1 MRIQISRKRE
11 NGGKIKMKEIH
22 ELLTKEHEDE
32 CVNNWMKI
40 LHRQYLDAPD
50 RIDSDVADAMFKE
63 MSELKEAFNAQF
75 YEISVAALMTE
86 VYNEKDKSTEDSFLY
101 IPACQRD
108 HIKENATPYL
118 LTLFQAGKIGPLVM
132 EENQLAEG
140 LQRTKDLYD
149 MIVGKTC
156 FDTTYLGV
164 KPYEK
169 CNELKFYNMSPEFQ
183 EAILRSKVLILQY
196 DKIFNEDKLGCESLG
211 YHFRSWN
218 KTAKTLTKMERFHS
232 EFCNTN
238 LWKMA
243 VETTHVEDS
252 KKNVELTTV
261 PKRAARNV
269 STTLPFIKRQKRFAG
284 AGFVATL
291 LTFADYSEWENDKS
305 DSFNNRT
312 YHYLSNNK
320 KMSKKEA
327 RERYNS
333 MNELISVMTDSAN
346 GRQLLE
352 FACMNGSGKFVKSY
366 FMALYM
372 CLCKIKMDDK
382 YTHVFSRL
390 KTDSAFRA
398 NVCKCFEK
406 SKMVRKHK
414 EKMTANGGLGSV
426 NKVSQLTGILVSEL
440 NKEFEK
446 IK

>member
-1 MRIQISRKRE
+1 MRIQVSRKRE
-11 NGGKIKMKEIH
+11 NGGKIKMKEIQ

-32 CVNNWMKI
+32 CVNNWI
-40 LHRQYLDAPD
+40 EYLERKRLDDPD
-50 RIDSDVADAMFKE
+50 QIDPDVAEAMFKE
-63 MSELKEAFNAQF
+63 MSDLKDAFNAQF

-86 VYNEKDKSTEDSFLY
+86 VYNEKKDKSREDSFLY

-118 LTLFQAGKIGPLVM
+118 LTLFQAGNG
-132 EENQLAEG
+132 
-140 LQRTKDLYD
+140 
-149 MIVGKTC
+149 
-156 FDTTYLGV
+156 F
-164 KPYEK
+164 
-169 CNELKFYNMSPEFQ
+169 KFYNMPKKFQ
-183 EAILRSKVLILQY
+183 KTILRSKILILQY
-196 DKIFNEDKLGCESLG
+196 HKIFNEDKLGCDSLG

-243 VETTHVEDS
+243 VETTRVEDS

-269 STTLPFIKRQKRFAG
+269 STTLPFIKMQKRFAG

-291 LTFADYSEWENDKS
+291 LTFADYSEWKKDKS

-312 YHYLSNNK
+312 YHYLSNK
-320 KMSKKEA
+320 KTMSKKEA

-372 CLCKIKMDDK
+372 CLCEIKMDNK
-382 YTHVFSRL
+382 YKHVFPRL
-390 KTDSAFRA
+390 KTDSTFRA
-398 NVCKCFEK
+398 SVCEHFKTSET
-406 SKMVRKHK
+406 VQAHK
-414 EKMTANGGLGSV
+414 EKMTSNGGLGSV
-426 NKVSQLTGILVSEL
+426 NKVSQLAGILVSEL
-440 NKEFEK
+440 NEEFEK